1 MKIERAASVPL
12 IVHDPYFSIWSGGG
26 HLNDCDTSH
35 WSGARQAV
43 RGYVVIDGMPY
54 CFMGD
59 PEFSQTI
66 GQTGLSV
73 TPTSTEYQ
81 FENEWITMQVR
92 FTSPLLLDD
101 LLLVSRPCTYLD
113 VTVSRKKPAGVR
125 VVFAFSSDLVKF
137 TDGPVNGDVQQTEKF
152 RYGVMGK
159 AFQTPLGHSGDHTTI
174 DWGYLYLAGRGP
186 EARFAYDSEKERLD
200 GIVELGTE
208 SESGGIVAAY
218 DDLVSINYFGQW
230 RKAYWT
236 KEYPTIFD
244 AIGAS
249 LDEREDV
256 LKKSEAL
263 DRSLTERAREMG
275 GEDYELLCCLSYRQA
290 VAAHKLIED
299 EDGNL
304 IFLSK
309 ENDSNGC
316 IGTADVSY
324 PSVPLFLMYSTDYIK
339 GMLRPVFRFASC
351 DVWEYDFAPHD
362 VGRYPYAWGQVYGLN
377 PEKKGKQY
385 LQANGAV
392 FPPYYQYPPCDVYDL
407 KFQMPVEECGNM
419 LIMTAAC
426 CEIDKNAEFAKP
438 YQGLLK
444 TWTEY
449 LLTYGADPGEQLCTD
464 DFAGHLA
471 HNVNLSAK
479 AVMGIEAFSRIAACL
494 GEEEEA
500 KRYHEEAVR
509 MAQSWETRS
518 AAGDHYRLTFDC
530 EESWSLKYNLVW
542 DHFFGSGLFRP
553 EVFETETAFYLKK
566 ISAFGV
572 PLDSRKTY
580 TKSDWILWCA
590 SFAPDREAFYRLTA
604 PVAEYARSTED
615 RVPFSDWYDAES
627 GRYCH
632 FIGRS
637 VQGGLYMPMLIE
649 KRKKKQEA

>member
-43 RGYVVIDGMPY
+43 RGYVVIDGTPY

-174 DWGYLYLAGRGP
+174 DWGYLYLAGCGP

-471 HNVNLSAK
+471 HNTNLAVK
-479 AVMGIEAFSRIAACL
+479 AIMGIKAFARILELLGDDSESMRYRSQAA
-494 GEEEEA
+494 A
-500 KRYHEEAVR
+500 MAAV
-509 MAQSWETRS
+509 WETTARGKGHT
-518 AAGDHYRLTFDC
+518 ALTFGDTD
-530 EESWSLKYNLVW
+530 SWSLKYNLVW
-542 DHFFGSGLFRP
+542 DRFFGDPLFSGDI
-553 EVFETETAFYLKK
+553 
-566 ISAFGV
+566 ISGDLAWYVEKCGEYGT
-572 PLDSRKTY
+572 PLDSRSSY

-590 SFAPDREAFYRLTA
+590 SMAGDKEMFQALTA
-604 PVAEYARSTED
+604 PVAAYVRETES
-615 RVPFSDWYDAES
+615 RVPFSDWYDTVS

-632 FIGRS
+632 FIARS
-637 VQGGLYMPMLIE
+637 VQGGIYMPMFME
-649 KRKKKQEA
+649 RFKK

>member
-43 RGYVVIDGMPY
+43 RGYVVIDGTPY

>member
-43 RGYVVIDGMPY
+43 RGYVVIDGTPY

-92 FTSPLLLDD
+92 FTYPLLLDD

-392 FPPYYQYPPCDVYDL
+392 FPPYSQYPPCDVYDL

>member
-43 RGYVVIDGMPY
+43 RGYVVIDGTPY

-174 DWGYLYLAGRGP
+174 DWGYLYLAGCGP

-449 LLTYGADPGEQLCTD
+449 LLTYGADPGEQLCTMILP
-464 DFAGHLA
+464 AIWL
-471 HNVNLSAK
+471 
-479 AVMGIEAFSRIAACL
+479 IIRIWPSR
-494 GEEEEA
+494 
-500 KRYHEEAVR
+500 R
-509 MAQSWETRS
+509 SWESRHS
-518 AAGDHYRLTFDC
+518 P
-530 EESWSLKYNLVW
+530 ESWSFWEMTV
-542 DHFFGSGLFRP
+542 
-553 EVFETETAFYLKK
+553 
-566 ISAFGV
+566 
-572 PLDSRKTY
+572 SR
-580 TKSDWILWCA
+580 
-590 SFAPDREAFYRLTA
+590 
-604 PVAEYARSTED
+604 
-615 RVPFSDWYDAES
+615 
-627 GRYCH
+627 
-632 FIGRS
+632 
-637 VQGGLYMPMLIE
+637 
-649 KRKKKQEA
+649 